1 MLNWVN
7 PGDVMAW
14 LLLVLLS
21 TALSTGTAMMLLA
34 RSWNY
39 RKTIVGDSN
48 YSGLI
53 LSTHTSTSS
62 APASYFARPTSWL
75 AVKASNIMA
84 VQTAMGLQKTATSS
98 WPEDLRGGRVFI
110 MPPVNGWVLVMGPGL
125 PEPEDDIDECFRW
138 IIGLSRKLG
147 QVQYFSADPVVY
159 HHAWVRAERGRIVRA
174 YAWAGKTLWKQGL
187 RTTAEK
193 DLAFHCPDYC
203 EPVENAGSHD
213 DNVESNVEKVPMLA
227 ARWSVDPAAI
237 DAWRLR
243 DFKGITGEPTRSF

>member
-1 MLNWVN
+1 MLVWVN

-14 LLLVLLS
+14 MLLVLLS

-39 RKTIVGDSN
+39 RKSIARESN

-53 LSTHTSTSS
+53 LSNHTSTSS

-75 AVKASNIMA
+75 AVKASSLQA

-98 WPEDLRGGRVFI
+98 WPEGLRGGRVFI

-147 QVQYFSADPVVY
+147 QVQYFSANPVVY

-174 YAWAGKTLWKQGL
+174 YAWAGRTLWKQGV
-187 RTTAEK
+187 RTAAEK
-193 DLAFHCPDYC
+193 DLAFHCPGYC
-203 EPVENAGSHD
+203 ETVD
-213 DNVESNVEKVPMLA
+213 DAILHNEDLASNVEKVPMLA
-227 ARWSVDPAAI
+227 SRWSIDPAMI
-237 DAWRLR
+237 DARRLHQFR
-243 DFKGITGEPTRSF
+243 GITGEPSRVF